1 MLKGKVAV
9 ALMLF
14 YLAFKNIVSRKSS
27 YVIVAF
33 ISFAIA
39 LIAVVNSLFDSSE
52 NGIEQTFSRTFTG
65 DIAIFPESE
74 TGLSLFGDETPVTGT
89 LTELESLVPFDE
101 ITAYLESL
109 PEVENFVPQVTG
121 ACMLDLGKDKEPL
134 FVFGIPAWH
143 YFECMSSLA
152 VTEGELFG
160 EGKRGVLLSRA
171 KADEIGAKL
180 GDEIQFIVADGNTAR
195 IRSAPLRA
203 IYEYPVENETLEK
216 IVLADAFTVRSL
228 MDIAEFI
235 TDDDAIE
242 QDKID
247 FLGDEFDEE
256 AMFDDAQDVDAI
268 FSEEDFASEDFSVGD
283 EPCGVQETQEYSV
296 SSWNFLVCC
305 LRDGEVPKRTIKK
318 LNAFFDEHSW
328 PVRAVG
334 WRAAAGNSALY
345 LYWMRFI
352 LNVGIAVILV
362 AGFIVINNTLL
373 ITILN
378 RTQQIGTLRAEGAS
392 RAFVSLQCMVETF
405 TLTVVSGVVGCTV
418 GAICNLALT
427 EAKIELSNE
436 FLRQLFGSDV
446 LSIYTSA
453 SALAKSMV
461 LSLALGL
468 LTWIY
473 PLKTALAVSPV
484 QAMQGSL

>member
-1 MLKGKVAV
+1 
-9 ALMLF
+9 MLF
-14 YLAFKNIVSRKSS
+14 YLAFKNIISRKSS
-27 YVIVAF
+27 YVIVMF

-65 DIAIFPESE
+65 DVAIFPESE
-74 TGLSLFGDETPVTGT
+74 GALSLFGDETPVTGV
-89 LTELESLVPFDE
+89 LTELKTLVPFDE
-101 ITAYLESL
+101 ITAYIESL
-109 PEVENFVPQVTG
+109 PEVESFVPQVTG
-121 ACMLDLGKDKEPL
+121 AAMLDLGKDKEPV
-134 FVFGIPAWH
+134 FIFGIPVWR

-160 EGKRGVLLSRA
+160 DGERGVLLSRA

-180 GDEIQFIVADGNTAR
+180 GDEIQFIVADGSTAR
-195 IRSAPLRA
+195 IRGAPLRA
-203 IYEYPVENETLEK
+203 IYEYPVENETLQK
-216 IVLADAFTVRSL
+216 IILADAFTVRSL

-242 QDKID
+242 QNKID
-247 FLGDEFDEE
+247 FLVADFDEE
-256 AMFDDAQDVDAI
+256 TMFDDAQDVDAI
-268 FSEEDFASEDFSVGD
+268 FSERDFAAENFLMSG
-283 EPCGVQETQEYSV
+283 EPGGVLETEGSSV
-296 SSWNFLVCC
+296 SSWNFLICRLC
-305 LRDGEVPKRTIKK
+305 DGESSKKTIKK

-334 WRAAAGNSALY
+334 WRTAAGSSALY

-352 LNVGIAVILV
+352 FNVGIAVILV

-373 ITILN
+373 ITLLN

-405 TLTVVSGVVGCTV
+405 TLTVASGVIGCIV
-418 GAICNLALT
+418 GAICNHVLT
-427 EAKIELSNE
+427 AARIELSNE
-436 FLRQLFGSDV
+436 FLQQLFGTDILCV
-446 LSIYTSA
+446 YTSVA
-453 SALAKSMV
+453 ALAKSMV

-468 LTWIY
+468 LAWIY
-473 PLKTALAVSPV
+473 PLKTAVAVSPV
-484 QAMQGSL
+484 QAMQGAL

>member
-1 MLKGKVAV
+1 
-9 ALMLF
+9 MLF

-27 YVIVAF
+27 CVIVAF

-65 DIAIFPESE
+65 DVAIFPKSDS
-74 TGLSLFGDETPVTGT
+74 TLSLFGDETPVTGS

-101 ITAYLESL
+101 ITDYLETL
-109 PEVENFVPQVTG
+109 PEVEHFVPQVTG
-121 ACMLDLGKDKEPL
+121 ACMLDLGKEKEPI
-134 FVFGIPAWH
+134 FVFGIPVWH

-160 EGKRGVLLSRA
+160 EGERGVLLSRA

-180 GDEIQFIVADGNTAR
+180 GDEIQFIVVDGNTAR
-195 IRSAPLRA
+195 IRGAPLRA
-203 IYEYPVENETLEK
+203 IYAYPVENETLQK

-235 TDDDAIE
+235 TDDGAIE
-242 QDKID
+242 QNKID
-247 FLGDEFDEE
+247 FLDDEFDEE
-256 AMFDDAQDVDAI
+256 AMFDDAQDVDAV
-268 FSEEDFASEDFSVGD
+268 FSEGDFAAESFSMSG
-283 EPCGVQETQEYSV
+283 EPGVMLETQEYTV
-296 SSWNFLVCC
+296 SSWNFLVCT
-305 LRDGEVPKRTIKK
+305 LKDGEVPKRTVKK
-318 LNAFFDEHSW
+318 LNAYFDECSW

-334 WRAAAGNSALY
+334 WRGAAGSTALY

-352 LNVGIAVILV
+352 FNVGIAVILV

-373 ITILN
+373 ITVLN

-405 TLTVVSGVVGCTV
+405 TLTVASGVIGCIV
-418 GAICNLALT
+418 GAICNFALT

-446 LSIYTSA
+446 LSIATSSA
-453 SALAKSMV
+453 ALAKSMV

-468 LTWIY
+468 LAWIY
-473 PLKTALAVSPV
+473 PLKTAVAVSPV